1 MNKREKSI
9 RISVAAMGIGQ
20 STNDQMNYQH
30 SKDELKDSSQNSELR
45 SYRYVAGMDKKN
57 LEDVDIFAL

>member
-20 STNDQMNYQH
+20 STSGQINNYQT
-30 SKDELKDSSQNSELR
+30 SKDDLKDSSQNSELK
-45 SYRYVAGMDKKN
+45 S
-57 LEDVDIFAL
+57 